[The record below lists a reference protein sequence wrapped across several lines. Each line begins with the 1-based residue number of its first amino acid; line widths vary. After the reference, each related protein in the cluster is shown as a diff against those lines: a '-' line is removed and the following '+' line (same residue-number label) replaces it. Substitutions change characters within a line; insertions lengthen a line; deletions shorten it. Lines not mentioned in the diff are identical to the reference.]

1 MTRTTLDRELERLQD
16 EMILMGSVVSHA
28 LLESVEILT
37 RQDVE
42 AARRLMDAD
51 DAIDL
56 QRYTIESD
64 VLVLIARQQPMATDL
79 RTLAAIL
86 EIVNDLERIGDY
98 AKGIAKITGLMA
110 DIPDVPVLPQIPA
123 MAVRAQDMLSRALEA
138 FLRRDVAT
146 ARAIPR
152 EDDQVDALYNEV
164 NRAMLEMTIQDPT
177 RMELAN
183 YLVWAAHN
191 LERSADRVTNICER
205 AVFTVTGDMK
215 ELDAER

>member
-1 MTRTTLDRELERLQD
+1 MTRTTLDRELQRLQD

-42 AARRLMDAD
+42 AAQRLMDAD

>member
-1 MTRTTLDRELERLQD
+1 MTRNTLDHELQRLQD
-16 EMILMGSVVSHA
+16 EMTLMGSVVSHA
-28 LLESVEILT
+28 LVQSVDILM
-37 RQDVE
+37 RQDVK
-42 AARRLMDAD
+42 AAQQLMDAD

-56 QRYTIESD
+56 RRYTIESD

-98 AKGIAKITGLMA
+98 AKGIAKITRLMA
-110 DIPDVPVLPQIPA
+110 DIPDVPDLPQIPA
-123 MAVRAQDMLSRALEA
+123 MAARAQDMLSRALEA

-146 ARAIPR
+146 ARTIPR

-164 NRAMLEMTIQDPT
+164 NRAMMELTIQDPT

>member
-1 MTRTTLDRELERLQD
+1 MTRNTLDHELQRLQD
-16 EMILMGSVVSHA
+16 EMTLMGSVVSHA
-28 LLESVEILT
+28 LVQSVDILM
-37 RQDVE
+37 RQDVD

-51 DAIDL
+51 DAIDF

-98 AKGIAKITGLMA
+98 AKGIAKITRLMT
-110 DIPDVPVLPQIPA
+110 DIADVPDLPQIPA
-123 MAVRAQDMLSRALEA
+123 MAARAQDMLSRALEA

-164 NRAMLEMTIQDPT
+164 NRAMMELTIQDPT

-183 YLVWAAHN
+183 YMVWAAHN

>member
-1 MTRTTLDRELERLQD
+1 MTRNTLDHEMQRLQD
-16 EMILMGSVVSHA
+16 EMTLMGSVVSHA
-28 LLESVEILT
+28 LVQSVDVLM

-42 AARRLMDAD
+42 AAQRLMDAD
-51 DAIDL
+51 DAIDF
-56 QRYTIESD
+56 QRYAIESD

-86 EIVNDLERIGDY
+86 EIVSDLERIGDY
-98 AKGIAKITGLMA
+98 AKGIAKITRLMI
-110 DIPDVPVLPQIPA
+110 DIPDVPVLPQIPT
-123 MAVRAQDMLSRALEA
+123 MAARAQDMLSRALEA
-138 FLRRDVAT
+138 FLRRDVST

-164 NRAMLEMTIQDPT
+164 NRAMMEMTIQDPT

>member
-1 MTRTTLDRELERLQD
+1 MTRNTLDHELQRLQD
-16 EMILMGSVVSHA
+16 EMTLMGSVVSHA
-28 LLESVEILT
+28 LVQSVDILL
-37 RQDVE
+37 RQDVD

-51 DAIDL
+51 DAIDF

-98 AKGIAKITGLMA
+98 AKGIAKITRLMTDMA
-110 DIPDVPVLPQIPA
+110 DVPDLPQIPA
-123 MAVRAQDMLSRALEA
+123 MAARAQDMLSRALEA

-164 NRAMLEMTIQDPT
+164 NRAMMELTIEDPT

-183 YLVWAAHN
+183 YMVWAAHN